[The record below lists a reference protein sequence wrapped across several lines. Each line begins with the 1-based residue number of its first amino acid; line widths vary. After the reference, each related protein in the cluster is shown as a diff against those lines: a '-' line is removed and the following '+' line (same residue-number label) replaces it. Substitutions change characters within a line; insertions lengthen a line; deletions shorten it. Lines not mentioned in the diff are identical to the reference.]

1 MRIALALAVVLL
13 LAATGCGGGR
23 DEAASAAALGERLDA
38 LCTETRVAVEA
49 LGEPRDVGGAV
60 LRPWAALGARFVS
73 GVGLL
78 EAPTAGERA
87 ELRSLASRYRGFYD
101 GLRLGYEQWAAGE
114 SVATK
119 MTLQRAYAHLAGAEA
134 VAARLGAAAC
144 SLRPFDDT

>member
-1 MRIALALAVVLL
+1 VRIALALAVALVL
-13 LAATGCGGGR
+13 AVTGCGGGE
-23 DEAASAAALGERLDA
+23 EAASAVTLGERLDA
-38 LCTETRVAVEA
+38 LCTETRLAVEA

-78 EAPTAGERA
+78 ETPTAGERA
-87 ELRSLASRYRGFYD
+87 ELRSLATRYRGFFD

-114 SVATK
+114 SFATK
-119 MTLQRAYAHLAGAEA
+119 MTLQRAYASLAGAEA
-134 VAARLGAAAC
+134 VAARLGATAC